1 MQGRAQQDG
10 GGEAGLPP
18 LSGYGPP
25 WLTGA
30 RALPQDSKRFGRN
43 IRQAML
49 DIAELFDVPAK
60 KAAK

>member
-1 MQGRAQQDG
+1 MG
-10 GGEAGLPP
+10 GGGRVAPP
-18 LSGYGPP
+18 LWVWPP
-25 WLTGA
+25 QLMGA